1 MPPVSVAQLK
11 TRLFSLL
18 PASCL
23 RSDEPMAPRTT
34 FRVGGPADLWA
45 RPEGPDA
52 EALCAEILRA
62 AREEEVPVLVLG
74 GGANVVVADRG
85 VRGLVLDTG
94 GLSGCSF
101 REGEGGPTVV
111 VRAGTTVDDAVDAC
125 AERSYSSLEFM
136 AGMPGTVGGA
146 VWMNAR
152 CYGSSVSDVL
162 LETTIIDED
171 LRLSAV
177 PFDPA
182 SFSYK
187 RSPFQ
192 TRKVLIVS
200 ARFALKPKSEAEV
213 RAEAALRRGDRESK
227 GHYRLPS
234 AGSSFKN
241 DYGYGKPTG
250 RIVDELGLRGLSVG
264 GARVADWHGNIIVNA
279 GSATA
284 ADIRALADLVAAR
297 VEAALGLALEPEILF
312 VGDW

>member
-1 MPPVSVAQLK
+1 
-11 TRLFSLL
+11 
-18 PASCL
+18 
-23 RSDEPMAPRTT
+23 MAPRTT
-34 FRVGGPADLWA
+34 FKVGGPADLWA
-45 RPEGPDA
+45 RPEGPEA
-52 EALCAEILRA
+52 ESLCAAVLRA

-101 REGEGGPTVV
+101 SEGEGGPSVV
-111 VRAGTTVDDAVDAC
+111 IRAGTAVDDAVEAC
-125 AERSYSSLEFM
+125 ADRSYSCLEFM
-136 AGMPGTVGGA
+136 AGMPGTIGGA

-162 LETTIIDED
+162 RETTIVDEEFAV
-171 LRLSAV
+171 RRV
-177 PFDPA
+177 PFEPA
-182 SFSYK
+182 AFSYK

-192 TRKVLIVS
+192 TRRVLIVS
-200 ARFALKPKSEAEV
+200 ARFALAPKDAAAV
-213 RAEAALRRGDRESK
+213 RAEADLRRADREAK

-250 RIVDELGLRGLSVG
+250 QIVDELGLRGLSVG
-264 GARVADWHGNIIVNA
+264 GARVSDWHGNIIVNA
-279 GSATA
+279 GGATA
-284 ADIRALADLVAAR
+284 ADIRALVDLVADR
-297 VEAALGLALEPEILF
+297 VAAALGLALEPEILF

>member
-1 MPPVSVAQLK
+1 MHTVSVSRLK
-11 TRLFSLL
+11 TRLSALL
-18 PASCL
+18 PASSL
-23 RSDEPMAPRTT
+23 RADEPLAPRTT

-45 RPEGPDA
+45 RPEGPEA
-52 EALCAEILRA
+52 EALCAAVLRA

-94 GLSGCSF
+94 GLSGCAF
-101 REGEGGPTVV
+101 PEGEGGTSVV
-111 VRAGTTVDDAVDAC
+111 VGSGTTVDDAVEAC
-125 AERSYSSLEFM
+125 AARSYSCLEFM
-136 AGMPGTVGGA
+136 AGMPGTIGGA

-162 LETTIIDED
+162 RETTIVDED
-171 LRLSAV
+171 FAIRRV

-182 SFSYK
+182 AFSYK

-192 TRKVLIVS
+192 TRRELIVS
-200 ARFALKPKSEAEV
+200 ARFALAPKAAAEV
-213 RAEAALRRGDRESK
+213 RAEAALRRADREAK

-250 RIVDELGLRGLSVG
+250 QIVDELGLRGLSVG
-264 GARVADWHGNIIVNA
+264 GARVSDWHGNIIVNT
-279 GSATA
+279 GTATA